1 MQAFIV
7 ELPNQPGS
15 LARVCEALGARGIN
29 ISAFAGATAGEVGSL
44 AFTAED
50 HAGARAVLDANGWA
64 SREVDVVV
72 AALEHRPGSLGAAAR
87 RMADAGVNL
96 DTAFVTGMQGD
107 KVMIA
112 FGVSDVAAARAAL
125 GDAAVG

>member
-44 AFTAED
+44 AFTAMPVPGPCSTPT
-50 HAGARAVLDANGWA
+50 AGPPVRWMSWSPRSSTGPGRSALPPDGWPMP
-64 SREVDVVV
+64 V
-72 AALEHRPGSLGAAAR
+72 
-87 RMADAGVNL
+87 
-96 DTAFVTGMQGD
+96 
-107 KVMIA
+107 
-112 FGVSDVAAARAAL
+112 
-125 GDAAVG
+125 